1 MKWISGEL
9 SQELEV
15 KDLFLAVHLFV
26 FVKLLTL
33 SEPQLS
39 HLLSGEHFNFTF
51 RGGKFMLSIISSFFL

>member
-1 MKWISGEL
+1 MSGKF

-15 KDLFLAVHLFV
+15 KDFFLAVRLFF
-26 FVKLLTL
+26 FVKLLNL
-33 SEPQLS
+33 SEPQFS